1 MKTTLF
7 MSSSCR
13 KQLFEYDEVLNSQ
26 REKVYA
32 DRRQALVAESLEA
45 QMIGYAEKTMD
56 DILEANIDASLPR
69 DQWPMEPLVGKL
81 IQ

>member
-1 MKTTLF
+1 M
-7 MSSSCR
+7 
-13 KQLFEYDEVLNSQ
+13 LNSQ

-32 DRRQALVAESLEA
+32 DRRQALVAESLEG
-45 QMIGYAEKTMD
+45 QMIGYAERTMD
-56 DILEANIDASLPR
+56 DILEANIDPAQPR